1 MRRTKRGWRAY
12 ERARRVSA
20 AANIIHRRRRR
31 LPTGL
36 RLVNTLIESIKM
48 AFAAIGS
55 NKLRSALTT
64 LGVVIGITTVLLMGW
79 GLAGLDNA
87 LEQTLA
93 IFGDDILYV
102 DKFDWTGGDWLEQR
116 NRKDITY
123 MQYQR
128 MKQRMQGAEYVVPT
142 ARRTARSLQY
152 GDLQL
157 NAGTVLGVTAD
168 YVNLIGGSLASGR
181 FFNETEDE
189 AGTAVAVIG
198 SNIVTSL
205 FPTSDPIGKTIKIDG
220 LPYIVIAVLPKRGS
234 LGFDMVD
241 NQILIPIRKL
251 FATYG
256 SQSRVVINVKAG
268 GTDRLE
274 EVKYETIGVMRD
286 VRSLEPGT
294 KDDFAI
300 NTQQAFREQSDQLR
314 YMVWGVGLAM
324 TGLSFLVGSIGIMNI
339 MFVSVTERTK
349 EIGIR
354 KALGATRNSIL
365 LQFLVEAVTLC
376 MFGSVIA
383 FMFTSAITYAA
394 VQALDISFLST
405 TVPPSQIAIAIIV
418 SVLVGV
424 LAGIIPAFRG
434 ARMDPVEA
442 LRSE

>member
-1 MRRTKRGWRAY
+1 MPAHPT
-12 ERARRVSA
+12 
-20 AANIIHRRRRR
+20 IIHHRRRRR

-36 RLVNTLIESIKM
+36 RQVNTLIESIKM

-102 DKFDWTGGDWLEQR
+102 DKFDWTGGTDWMEQR

-123 MQYQR
+123 TQYQQ
-128 MKQRMQGAEYVVPT
+128 MKQRMRGAEYVVPT
-142 ARRTARSLQY
+142 ARRGVRSLQY

-157 NAGTVLGVTAD
+157 NAGTILGVTAD
-168 YVNLIGGSLASGR
+168 YVNMIGGNLAAGR
-181 FFNETEDE
+181 FFNEVEDE

-198 SNIVTSL
+198 SNIVTNL
-205 FPTSDPIGKTIKIDG
+205 FPTADPIGKTIKIDG
-220 LPYIVIAVLPKRGS
+220 LPYLVIATLPKRGS
-234 LGFDMVD
+234 LGADMVD
-241 NQILIPIRKL
+241 NQILIPIKRL

-256 SQSRVVINVKAG
+256 SQSRIVINVKAG
-268 GTDRLE
+268 GAGKVENVT
-274 EVKYETIGVMRD
+274 YETIGVMRD
-286 VRSLEPGT
+286 VRLLEPGT

-300 NTQQAFREQSDQLR
+300 NTQQGFREQSDQLR

-365 LQFLVEAVTLC
+365 LQFLVEAVALC

-383 FMFTSAITYAA
+383 FVFTSVITYAV
-394 VQALDISFLST
+394 VQAFDISFLST